1 MSEVRGT
8 PEAGGPE
15 ASREAETSTDTGIW
29 ARLPEWARPREQER
43 RGLGSLRL
51 AETTILILLAV
62 FLAVATGNDVAR
74 QTNVNHRLSADLL
87 TWRTVTGHKYHN
99 LAMEQDQQT
108 HTSRDTICGNV
119 SPGAPGER
127 AQLCLTI
134 VGAVSSGMRSVSGGY
149 YLPPRSIDIAR
160 NRYACFGAAVEA
172 ELCTLHSPPAGSPP
186 SPPLP
191 TGRP

>member
-1 MSEVRGT
+1 MSEVPRT
-8 PEAGGPE
+8 PEALSRTE
-15 ASREAETSTDTGIW
+15 APIDAGRWT
-29 ARLPEWARPREQER
+29 RLPEWAHPREHER

-51 AETTILILLAV
+51 AESTILILLAL
-62 FLAVATGNDVAR
+62 FLLVATVNDVVR
-74 QTNVNHRLSADLL
+74 QTHVNHRLSADLL
-87 TWRTVTGHKYHN
+87 TWRTVTNHDYRN

-119 SPGAPGER
+119 SPGAPGEHV
-127 AQLCLTI
+127 QLCLTI
-134 VGAVSSGMRSVSGGY
+134 VGSVVSGTRSVSGGY

-160 NRYACFGAAVEA
+160 NRYSCFGATVEA
-172 ELCTLHSPPAGSPP
+172 RLCALRSPPAGSPP